1 MPQSVSV
8 TLVKQNNNTN
18 LPLFWVDTPPIFK
31 YNATMRWRNIKNS
44 KPTPKT
50 EQIAPI
56 LFTKFWGRVM
66 GFVTDLFMI
75 GMPISILMM
84 SIFGRDEMKSATA
97 LDVIAHNEAAVT
109 NAPDPMVSVLHVI
122 LTMSIYVYMW
132 HRNGQ
137 TPGKAMAH
145 SKVVDAKTLKQA
157 SYFQL
162 IIRFL
167 GYFISMI
174 SIVGF
179 FIGLFRKDN
188 RTLHDLIS
196 RTAVINTNS

>member
-1 MPQSVSV
+1 MS
-8 TLVKQNNNTN
+8 
-18 LPLFWVDTPPIFK
+18 
-31 YNATMRWRNIKNS
+31 S
-44 KPTPKT
+44 KRAKKRQPTPKAQ
-50 EQIAPI
+50 EIAPI
-56 LFTKFWGRVM
+56 LFTKFWSRVM

-97 LDVIAHNEAAVT
+97 LDVIAHNEAAIT
-109 NAPDPMVSVLHVI
+109 NAPDPMVSILHVI
-122 LTMSIYVYMW
+122 LTMGIYVYMW
-132 HRNGQ
+132 NRNGQ

-145 SKVVDAKTLKQA
+145 TKVVDAKTLKQA

-162 IIRFL
+162 IIRFI

-174 SIVGF
+174 SLVGF
-179 FIGLFRKDN
+179 FIGLFRRDN

-196 RTAVINTNS
+196 RTAVINTN